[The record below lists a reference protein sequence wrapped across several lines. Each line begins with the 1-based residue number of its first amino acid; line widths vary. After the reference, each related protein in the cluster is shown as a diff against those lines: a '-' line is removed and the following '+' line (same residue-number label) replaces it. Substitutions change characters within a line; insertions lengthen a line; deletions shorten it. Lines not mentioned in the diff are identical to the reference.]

1 VAKRKSKHL
10 VIAPAFEIIKRDAKN
25 HRKLFHSAMHYT
37 QYEMSDK
44 QLKRKFIAYAKSQ
57 KLDHKLLNVLTDKEL
72 ACAGKYATVVVGGGE
87 LPEDIQESFDRY
99 VADLLKH
106 AKSVRAERRAAA
118 KEKAKESKGPVL
130 TVQDRMRMQAEEVC
144 QEFDTWLDDLM
155 FGKVKTIPKH
165 MDPASKMKAAGFKAG
180 QARWVKAF
188 YEPELE
194 LVKEVM
200 AGKDKDLKEGYSNIK
215 KSSLLR
221 TEKLLDKIITAA
233 NVIETVAKANRK
245 TRVKK
250 APSVQKQIAKLK
262 YCDHHDEYGVASVN
276 PVGIVGAKEVW
287 VFNTKYRK
295 IGKYVAQDE
304 SGLTVKGTSIKDF
317 SEAQSVQK
325 TLRKPKEQLKDFMKA
340 GKVRLRKFLDE
351 IKAVDTKLN
360 GRINNNIVILKI
372 FR

>member
-1 VAKRKSKHL
+1 V
-10 VIAPAFEIIKRDAKN
+10 VAPAFDIIKREAKN
-25 HRKLFHSAMHYT
+25 HRSLYHSAMHYT
-37 QYEMSDK
+37 QYEMTDK
-44 QLKRKFIAYAKSQ
+44 QLKSKVIAYAKSK

-72 ACAGKYATVVVGGGE
+72 ACAGKYATIIVGGGE
-87 LPEDIQESFDRY
+87 LPEDIDESFERY
-99 VADLLKH
+99 IADLLKK
-106 AKSVRAERRAAA
+106 AKSVRKERRAAA
-118 KEKAKESKGPVL
+118 KEKAKESPGPVL
-130 TVQDRMRMQAEEVC
+130 TVQDRMRIQAEEVC
-144 QEFDTWLDDLM
+144 QEFDGWLEDLLM
-155 FGKVKTIPKH
+155 GRIKTIPKH

-180 QARWVKAF
+180 QVRYVKAF
-188 YEPELE
+188 YEPELAMI
-194 LVKEVM
+194 KEVV
-200 AGKDKDLKEGYSNIK
+200 AGKDKQLKEGYSNIM

-221 TEKLLDKIITAA
+221 AEKLLDKIITAA
-233 NVIETVAKANRK
+233 SVIETVAKATRK

-262 YCDHHDEYGVASVN
+262 YCDHHDDYGVASVN

-295 IGKYVAQDE
+295 LGKYVAADE

-325 TLRKPKEQLKDFMKA
+325 NLRKPKEQLKDFMKA
-340 GKVRLRKFLDE
+340 GKVKLRTFLDN

-360 GRINNNIVILKI
+360 GRINNNIVILKV